1 MAIFGKK
8 DKLEDNKLPEKLP
21 QHVGFIMD
29 GNGRWAKK
37 RGLPRSFGH
46 REGAKN
52 FKKIVRYCKDIGL
65 KNISFYAF
73 STENWQR
80 PKDEVDTI
88 MELFREYIVDVR
100 KHLSEN
106 TRMIFLGDKSVFDD
120 DLREKMIRLEEDTAH
135 YTEMNLLMAVNYGG
149 RDEIAHAARML
160 AQQVREGTLDPDDI
174 TEQSI
179 ADNLYTKGIPDVDL
193 VIRPSGE
200 LRLSN
205 YLIWQCAYAEYYF
218 TDILWPDF
226 TPAELDKAL
235 IDFDGRHRR
244 FGGV

>member
-1 MAIFGKK
+1 MALFGKK
-8 DKLEDNKLPEKLP
+8 EKTELTLPEKLP
-21 QHVGFIMD
+21 EHVGFIMD

-80 PKDEVDTI
+80 PSDEVNTI
-88 MELFREYIVDVR
+88 MELFRDYIVDVR
-100 KHLSEN
+100 NFLSEN
-106 TRMIFLGDKSVFDD
+106 TRMIFLGDKSAFDE
-120 DLREKMIRLEEDTAH
+120 DLQEKMIKLEEDTAH
-135 YTEMNLLMAVNYGG
+135 YDEMTLMMAVNYGG
-149 RDEIAHAARML
+149 RDEITHAARIL
-160 AQQVREGTLDPDDI
+160 AEKAAKGEIKPEDI

-179 ADNLYTKGIPDVDL
+179 SDNLYTAGYPDVDL
-193 VIRPSGE
+193 LIRPSGE
-200 LRLSN
+200 QRISN
-205 YLIWQCAYAEYYF
+205 YLIWQCAYAEFYY
-218 TDILWPDF
+218 TNVLWPDF
-226 TPAELDKAL
+226 TPDELDKAL
-235 IDFDGRHRR
+235 AEYARRNRR